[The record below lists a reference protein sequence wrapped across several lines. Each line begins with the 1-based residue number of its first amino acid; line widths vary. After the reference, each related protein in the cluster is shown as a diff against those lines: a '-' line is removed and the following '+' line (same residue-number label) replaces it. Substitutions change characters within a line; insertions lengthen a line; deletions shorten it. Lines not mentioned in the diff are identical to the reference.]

1 VKGGKSEKGEEKREE
16 EGKREGEG
24 EDSGKDKLVFWMKAL
39 CLFANHALL
48 SRFKDA

>member
-1 VKGGKSEKGEEKREE
+1 MKGGKSEKGEE
-16 EGKREGEG
+16 KREGEG